1 MPTNSDIFLEN
12 LVSDLK
18 PVSPMRQWDGMVWAL
33 IAMATGT
40 MLFVWYYGP
49 RSDLMSAQP
58 DPMFMISS
66 GLFLVLALASAWAV
80 IDMSRP
86 WVGSRREGWVWTAMM
101 AGVMPIAALTLTAIG
116 WLRGETPAI
125 DSDGIACLG
134 FGIGIGLFT
143 AAVLVAWLRRGAP
156 SSPRRAGLLTGV
168 AAGAAGTFA
177 VSLHCPHSDL
187 LHIGV
192 WHGMTVV
199 VAGFFGALA
208 LPRLVS
214 W

>member
-1 MPTNSDIFLEN
+1 MPISPDRFLES
-12 LVSDLK
+12 LISDLK
-18 PVSPMRQWDGMVWAL
+18 PVAPMRQWAGMARGL

-49 RSDLMSAQP
+49 RSDLLSAQP

-86 WVGSRREGWVWTAMM
+86 WVGSQREGWVWTAMM
-101 AGVMPIAALTLTAIG
+101 AGVMPIAALSLTAIG

-125 DSDGIACLG
+125 DSEGIACLG
-134 FGIGIGLFT
+134 FGSVIGLFT

-192 WHGMTVV
+192 WHGMTVA
-199 VAGFFGALA
+199 VAGIFGLFA